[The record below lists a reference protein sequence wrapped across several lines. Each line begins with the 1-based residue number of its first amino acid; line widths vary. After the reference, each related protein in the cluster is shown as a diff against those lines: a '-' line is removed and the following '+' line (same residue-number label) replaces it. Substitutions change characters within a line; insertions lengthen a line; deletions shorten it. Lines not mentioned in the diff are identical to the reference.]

1 VTTLITGA
9 SGFVGLALTEHL
21 LAAGHTVIAC
31 DLARPR
37 AAALDVFSRMP
48 GRLLTE
54 VLDVRDGARVR
65 EVVQRHAPQ
74 RMVTLAAITADARR
88 ERASPTSIFDV
99 NVNGAIHA
107 IAAGAE
113 SGVSRFLHVS
123 SGSVYGASGNGQEL
137 LHETQTPLLPEG
149 LYGISK
155 QAAEAAALR
164 LAQLHGLD
172 LTVGRLGTCFG
183 PWEAD
188 TGVRDTLSAPLQVL
202 ELARQGIP
210 ARLPRPG
217 RRDWLYVRDAVAAL
231 DALLSARAPAQ
242 PVYNVAAGFEW
253 SVADWCEQV
262 ARRHPRFTWTLAPDP
277 ADANV
282 SYYAPYDRA
291 SMCIDALRRDTG
303 FTPRFDLPAAAEDFH
318 AWQSACG
325 PTLPHDQENGLA

>member
-1 VTTLITGA
+1 MTTLITGA
-9 SGFVGLALTEHL
+9 SGFVGLALVEHF

-31 DLARPR
+31 DIARPR
-37 AAALDVFSRMP
+37 ATALESFSRLP
-48 GRLLTE
+48 GRLVVE

-65 EVVQRHAPQ
+65 EVVQRHVPQ

-113 SGVSRFLHVS
+113 CGVSRFLHVS
-123 SGSVYGASGNGQEL
+123 SGSVYGASGAGQEP
-137 LHETQTPLLPEG
+137 LHETRTPLLPEG

-164 LAQLHGLD
+164 LAGLHGLD

-202 ELARQGIP
+202 EHARQGMQV
-210 ARLPRPG
+210 RLPRAG
-217 RRDWLYVRDAVAAL
+217 RRDWLYVRDAAAAL
-231 DALLSARAPAQ
+231 DALLSARTLAQ
-242 PVYNVAAGFEW
+242 PIYNVAAGFEW
-253 SVADWCEQV
+253 TIADWCEQV
-262 ARRHPRFTWTLAPDP
+262 ARRNPQFSWALTPDP

-282 SYYAPYDRA
+282 SYYASYDRA
-291 SMCIDALRRDTG
+291 SMCIEALRRDTG
-303 FTPRFDLPAAAEDFH
+303 FIPRFDLSAAAEDFH
-318 AWQSACG
+318 SWQAACL
-325 PTLPHDQENGLA
+325 PTRRQNQENGLE

>member
-1 VTTLITGA
+1 MTTLITGA

-21 LAAGHTVIAC
+21 LSAGQTVIAC
-31 DLARPR
+31 DLAEPR
-37 AAALDVFSRMP
+37 GSAIKAFSRLP
-48 GRLLTE
+48 GRLVIE
-54 VLDVRDGARVR
+54 ALDVRDGARVR
-65 EVVQRHAPQ
+65 EVVRRHAPQ

-88 ERASPTSIFDV
+88 ERASPASIFEV

-113 SGVSRFLHVS
+113 CGVSRFLHVS
-123 SGSVYGASGNGQEL
+123 SGSVYGASGNGQAP
-137 LHETQTPLLPEG
+137 LHETRTPLLPEG

-164 LAQLHGLD
+164 LASLHDLD

-202 ELARQGIP
+202 ELARQGVP
-210 ARLPRPG
+210 AQLPRPG
-217 RRDWLYVRDAVAAL
+217 RRDWLYVRDAAAAL
-231 DALLSARAPAQ
+231 DALLSARELAQ

-253 SVADWCEQV
+253 SVADWCEQL
-262 ARRHPRFTWTLAPDP
+262 ARRNPCFSWRLASEP

-291 SMCIDALRRDTG
+291 SMCIEALRRDTG

-318 AWQSACG
+318 SWSAACG
-325 PTLPHDQENGLA
+325 PTSLQDPGEMP